1 MKSIYKRPLI
11 IILLAGIAYTITS
24 LVLNITG
31 ISSYSNGIF
40 PFPKTVSLV
49 AQGLALLLFII
60 KLFIPGKRFLF
71 YTGCEILI
79 VQALYAGNIYP
90 ALFLSAIL
98 LVFLLTENAFKSK
111 KTRLLTVNILI
122 YILIEAGKLALVIP
136 LGVVTFL
143 QYAGLNLFALCA
155 IGYINLIFKQAYSKN
170 TDTKID
176 LADYK
181 FSDRQKDCI
190 KEIVVNNT
198 TIKELAINHNIS
210 ESAIKKDLNHI
221 YNVLGINGKADLKV
235 LFIGY
240 KF

>member
-11 IILLAGIAYTITS
+11 IILLAGIAYTITR

-98 LVFLLTENAFKSK
+98 LVF
-111 KTRLLTVNILI
+111 LLTVNILI

-210 ESAIKKDLNHI
+210 ESAMKKDLNHI